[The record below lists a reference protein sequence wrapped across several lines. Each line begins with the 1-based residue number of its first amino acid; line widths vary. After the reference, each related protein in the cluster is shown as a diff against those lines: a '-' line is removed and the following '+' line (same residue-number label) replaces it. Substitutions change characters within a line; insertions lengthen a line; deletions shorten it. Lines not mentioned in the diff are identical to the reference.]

1 MKTKTI
7 RFQTGVSITIGAEQ
21 IIARDENGTDKMDSK
36 FVGSLSYEE
45 FVQPRIPPAGL
56 ATIPFVLGF
65 FILIFGGGDGTPL
78 FYLGATLLALSVIA
92 FIFMALDGL
101 LFTGIARKLI
111 ASIWA
116 HRGFSVEISSKF
128 GKNITFFT
136 QRDELGSIKLV
147 SKSIDELKIH
157 LSQME
162 KKTTAPV
169 IQQSSSNLDELRKL
183 GALLESGVLSQ
194 SEFEQQKSKLLEKD

>member
-1 MKTKTI
+1 MKTKTF
-7 RFQTGVSITIGAEQ
+7 RFQTGVSITVGAEQ
-21 IIARDENGTDKMDSK
+21 ITARDENGADKMDSK
-36 FVGSLSYEE
+36 HVDSLSYEE

-65 FILIFGGGDGTPL
+65 FILIFSGGDGTPL
-78 FYLGATLLALSVIA
+78 FYLGATLLGLSVIA

-101 LFTGIARKLI
+101 LFTGVARKLI

-116 HRGFSVEISSKF
+116 YKGYAVEISNKS
-128 GKNITFFT
+128 GNNITFFT
-136 QRDELGSIKLV
+136 QSDELGSIRLV

-162 KKTTAPV
+162 KKTIVPV
-169 IQQSSSNLDELRKL
+169 IQQSSSNLDELKKL
-183 GALLESGVLSQ
+183 GALLESGILSQ
-194 SEFEQQKSKLLEKD
+194 SEFDEQKKKLLSK